1 MRDGQSLI
9 GFNAHLPYIRDWALF
24 INRMQALNPALM
36 VAYIDNMNDAPLVTR
51 LQAIIPD
58 TLIVARLYHPQDGAF
73 HLKRADGAEW
83 VASPVD
89 TINWLQDLGNG
100 GQFISLLNEPGTG
113 ENTLRLTTWLRDCM
127 AIASGRGKR
136 LAVANFST
144 GTPAIENGQWVEAFD
159 ALLRSISGTEHALC
173 VHEYLP
179 GEPYRVGRLLTAL
192 KRCEKLNI
200 APPQIFV
207 TEFGVDT
214 EGGIFSGYRSRG
226 WAGDVYAGALCE
238 VARRVYLPLAQSGV
252 FGGAAVFSYGNSG
265 GWEAFDVEGDQ
276 AFFDALMKLT
286 PRYKAIV
293 PVKPPPAP
301 VAPPPSAT
309 AEAII
314 AELQAKLNELK
325 AILLMK
331 RN

>member
-9 GFNAHLPYIRDWALF
+9 GMNAHLPYIRDWQRF
-24 INRMQALNPALM
+24 IARMQALNPALM
-36 VAYIDNMNDAPLVTR
+36 VGYIDNLNDAKLITR
-51 LQAIIPD
+51 LRESLPNA
-58 TLIVARLYHPQDGAF
+58 TIVARLYHPQDGAF

-83 VASPVD
+83 VASPAD
-89 TINWLQDLGNG
+89 TINWLQVLGDG
-100 GQFISLLNEPGTG
+100 GQYISLLNEPGTA

-159 ALLRSISGTEHALC
+159 PLLRAISGTNHALC

-179 GEPYRVGRLLTAL
+179 GELYRVGRLLTAL

-200 APPQIFV
+200 TPPQIFV

-214 EGGIFSGYRSRG
+214 DGGKESGYRSRG
-226 WAGDVYAGALCE
+226 WTGEAYANMLCDM
-238 VARRVYLPLAQSGV
+238 ARRMYLPLAQSGV
-252 FGGAAVFSYGNSG
+252 LGGAAVFSYGNSG
-265 GWEAFDVEGDQ
+265 GWEAFDVENDQ
-276 AFFDALMKLT
+276 AFFDTLMKST

-293 PVKPPPAP
+293 PVKPPLTP
-301 VAPPPSAT
+301 VAPALT
-309 AEAII
+309 QMDVARNLVVNIQI
-314 AELQAKLNELK
+314 MLDELK
-325 AILLMK
+325 RIVGA
-331 RN
+331 

>member
-9 GFNAHLPYIRDWALF
+9 GMNAHLPYLRDWSLF
-24 INRMQALNPALM
+24 IARMQALNPALM
-36 VAYIDNMNDAPLVTR
+36 VGYIDNMNDAKLITR
-51 LQAIIPD
+51 LREALPSAA
-58 TLIVARLYHPQDGAF
+58 IVARLYHPQDGAF

-83 VASPVD
+83 VASPSD
-89 TINWLQDLGNG
+89 TINWLQVLGDG
-100 GQFISLLNEPGTG
+100 GQFISLLNEPGTA

-144 GTPAIENGQWVEAFD
+144 GTPAIENGQWAEAFD
-159 ALLRSISGTEHALC
+159 PLLRSISGTDHALG

-179 GEPYRVGRLLTAL
+179 GEPYRVGRLNAAL

-214 EGGIFSGYRSRG
+214 DGGVTSGYKSRG
-226 WAGDVYAGALCE
+226 WAGDVYANMLCDT
-238 VARRVYLPLAQSGV
+238 ARRFYLPLAQAGI

-265 GWEAFDVEGDQ
+265 GWEAFDVEGDP
-276 AFFDALMKLT
+276 AFFHTLQVNT

-301 VAPPPSAT
+301 VAPALTQMDVARNLVANIS
-309 AEAII
+309 IM
-314 AELQAKLNELK
+314 LDELK
-325 AILLMK
+325 RIVGA
-331 RN
+331 